1 MDCHDA
7 LLMTV
12 DANGGSLQSR
22 TAIQKL
28 AYFYTQ
34 KIDSFTPKYVPY
46 FYGPFSSEVA
56 SALVDLA
63 AFSFVHEIAYSGFH
77 RGYTYELT
85 PNGKRLATKAS
96 KNLPDE
102 RQEIENTLNTC
113 KQQCNLRPAPLSYA
127 AKCHYILLNDG
138 KAEYTVEDIK
148 QAGAGLC
155 WNISEDDIGT
165 GIALLDK
172 LDLAR

>member
-12 DANGGSLQSR
+12 AANDGSLHSR

-46 FYGPFSSEVA
+46 FYGPFSSEIA

-63 AFSFVHEIAYSGFH
+63 AFSFLRETAYSGFH

-85 PNGKRLATKAS
+85 PNGERFVAKMS
-96 KNLPDE
+96 KKLPDE
-102 RQEIENTLNTC
+102 RREIKNTLDTC
-113 KQQCNLRPAPLSYA
+113 RQQCGLRPAPLSYA
-127 AKCHYILLNDG
+127 AKCHYILLNRG
-138 KAEYTVEDIK
+138 KTTYTVDDIK
-148 QAGAGLC
+148 RAGESLC
-155 WNISEDDIGT
+155 WNISDDDIGT
-165 GIALLDK
+165 GIDLLDK